1 MQQTIKVHNK
11 LLDLSIPRVMA
22 IVNIT
27 PNSFYTSWGYMSE
40 ENLLC
45 RVAELVEQGADIIDL
60 GACSTQP
67 GSTPVSEEE
76 EWHRLA
82 PALQAIRKKWPEIV
96 LSVDTFRAEIAEK
109 AIINGADIINDV
121 YGGENDNHIWNVVA
135 KYRVP
140 YILTHAQE
148 IDKNSH
154 TEYDDT
160 MSQVLDFFQSRLDIL
175 HKMGIADVIVDPGFG
190 FAKNEQQNYAILRQM
205 DILKQLNTPILAGI
219 SRKSMLYKPLGL
231 KPELVLPAT
240 ITANTIALE
249 KGAHILRVHDV
260 AETKQTIQIY
270 SLAHKQIKN
279 VVRN

>member
-1 MQQTIKVHNK
+1 MHQTIKVHNK

-67 GSTPVSEEE
+67 GSTPISEEE
-76 EWHRLA
+76 EWYRLA
-82 PALQAIRKKWPEIV
+82 PALEAIRKKWPKIV

-121 YGGENDNHIWNVVA
+121 YGGEHDNHIWNVIA

-140 YILTHAQE
+140 YILTHAQS
-148 IDKNSH
+148 IDQSSH
-154 TEYDDT
+154 TEYDNT

-190 FAKNEQQNYAILRQM
+190 FAKNEQQNYTILRQM

-231 KPELVLPAT
+231 KPESVLPAT

-270 SLAHKQIKN
+270 SLAHKQK
-279 VVRN
+279 